1 MKNVKLFEE
10 FITEKYSKKD
20 QEELRTFAHSV
31 AWDIEDD
38 HEDDFKRG
46 KFDRE
51 DFDEDAM
58 YDYLLDWG
66 KGESVKWIKDNFV
79 WTEFRSELGLR

>member
-1 MKNVKLFEE
+1 MKNIKLFEE
-10 FITEKYSKKD
+10 FVNEKYSKKD
-20 QEELRTFAHSV
+20 KEELRDFAQSV
-31 AWDIEDD
+31 AFEIEDE
-38 HEDDFKRG
+38 HEDDFDRG

-66 KGESVKWIKDNFV
+66 KGESVKWIKDNFE
-79 WTEFRSELGLR
+79 WTQFRSELGLR